1 MFRLDDRVVA
11 VIGAASGIGEAV
23 ALAAAKQGA
32 RVVALDV
39 NEDGLQSVCDRIVEL
54 GGEANASV
62 LDIRDLREVE
72 RAFADIGKLDGV
84 VSTPSINVRKRI
96 LDYSDEELDR
106 VLDVNLKGSFH
117 FLQAAGR
124 VMSKQGR
131 GSIVLFSSIRSL
143 VVEPGQAVYAAT
155 KAGIVQ
161 LVRTLACE
169 LGSSCERV
177 GSRGRRDTTDRAHS
191 RQAGVVSGLR
201 GEERFRAM
209 GAAGRNGGADGV
221 SSLRCR
227 ELCDG
232 NGAVRRRWMDG
243 RGWPLHASLEGST
256 RKSLS
261 RFTFRPRSC
270 KLGAARDT

>member
-32 RVVALDV
+32 RVMALDV

-62 LDIRDLREVE
+62 VDIRDLREVE
-72 RAFADIGKLDGV
+72 KAFSDIGKLDGV

-117 FLQAAGR
+117 VLQAAGR

-169 LGSSCERV
+169 LGSSGVRV
-177 GSRGRRDTTDRAHS
+177 NAL
-191 RQAGVVSGLR
+191 APGVVETPLTAPIR
-201 GEERFRAM
+201 DKPEWYRAYAEKSVFGRWARPDEM
-209 GAAGRNGGADGV
+209 AGPTVFLLSDAASYVTGTVLFVDGGWTAADG
-221 SSLRCR
+221 
-227 ELCDG
+227 
-232 NGAVRRRWMDG
+232 
-243 RGWPLHASLEGST
+243 
-256 RKSLS
+256 
-261 RFTFRPRSC
+261 RFTPP
-270 KLGAARDT
+270 